1 VWWVCSDS
9 HLLRDNEKVDA
20 EAIELDHNSFLDKA
34 QAVVAA
40 VVDEVD
46 DGEAV
51 LTPVRARSPDS
62 KL

>member
-1 VWWVCSDS
+1 
-9 HLLRDNEKVDA
+9 VDA